1 MDGYCDPHQNLPGG
15 SVREGSLLN
24 LQAMKIGID
33 AHAAERDGTGNCT
46 YIRNLLL
53 ALKEIDERNEY
64 ILYAT
69 DKNHAFYDNFE
80 NSLNFRIKQLPVRN
94 PFLRIPFFLAW
105 QTYRDSLDILHVQ
118 YNAPPFHRGK
128 LVVTI
133 HDLGFLFH
141 PESFSK
147 LEVIRLKILTRKTAR
162 KSCSIITGSDYS
174 KKDIVQAYDLEPG
187 KVAVVQ
193 HGISSAFRPYPNRA
207 SFQNVLDKHGIQGR
221 YILSVGRLNPRK
233 NLDSLVKAFSNLKT
247 THQIPHKLVIVG
259 QDDFETRRFM
269 QVIENNALSHDIIMT
284 GFVPDEDLP
293 FLYCGADV
301 FVYPS
306 LFEGVGLPVL
316 EALKCGVPVVTSNT
330 TSLKEIVGQAG
341 LTVDP
346 LDVKGISQAIFQ
358 LICDGNLRVSL
369 LKKGFD
375 RADLFSWKETAQK
388 TLFIY
393 EEIFS

>member
-1 MDGYCDPHQNLPGG
+1 
-15 SVREGSLLN
+15 
-24 LQAMKIGID
+24 MKIGID

-46 YIRNLLL
+46 YIRNLIINLVRIDTQNKYVFYVTDIKHPFYQNFTQVDN
-53 ALKEIDERNEY
+53 LK
-64 ILYAT
+64 
-69 DKNHAFYDNFE
+69 
-80 NSLNFRIKQLPVRN
+80 IKQLPVKN
-94 PFLRIPFFLAW
+94 PVVRIPLFLAR
-105 QTYRDSLDILHVQ
+105 QTYADALDILHVQ

-147 LEVIRLKILTRKTAR
+147 LQVLRLKVLTRMTAR
-162 KSCSIITGSDYS
+162 KSYRIITGSEYS
-174 KKDIVQAYDLEPG
+174 KKDIVHAYDLEPG
-187 KVAVVQ
+187 KVDVIP
-193 HGISSAFRPYPNRA
+193 HGISSAYRPYPDRA
-207 SFQNVLDKHGIQGR
+207 SFQDVLEKHGIQGR

-233 NLDSLVKAFSNLKT
+233 NLDSLVKAFSDLKIT
-247 THQIPHKLVIVG
+247 NQIPHKLVIVG

-269 QVIENNALSHDIIMT
+269 QVIENNALSRDIIMT

-346 LDVKGISQAIFQ
+346 LDVKSISQAIYQ
-358 LICDGNLRVSL
+358 LLCDGSLRDSL
-369 LKKGFD
+369 VKKGFD
-375 RADLFSWKETAQK
+375 RADLFSWEKTAQK
-388 TLFIY
+388 TLEIY
-393 EEIFS
+393 KRVSTGNL